1 MSTISCN
8 YLSRIGLHVS
18 SDAVG
23 RERPEKVHGDEHVG
37 EEERDVAA
45 RLRNLFL
52 SRWGSIDDNIWC
64 IGIMAESLK
73 VRYLERGTGCK

>member
-23 RERPEKVHGDEHVG
+23 RERPEKVHDDEHVG

-52 SRWGSIDDNIWC
+52 S
-64 IGIMAESLK
+64 K
-73 VRYLERGTGCK
+73 

>member
-52 SRWGSIDDNIWC
+52 VG
-64 IGIMAESLK
+64 G
-73 VRYLERGTGCK
+73 VRLMIIFGVSV

>member
-23 RERPEKVHGDEHVG
+23 RERPEKVHDDEHMG

-52 SRWGSIDDNIWC
+52 VG
-64 IGIMAESLK
+64 G
-73 VRYLERGTGCK
+73 VRLMIIFGVSV